1 MLRTKFKCRN
11 FHAFLGFIQPCGVE
25 RSEFR
30 FVSFTVPQN
39 TNPKNGKLS
48 PGVPGSVK
56 V

>member
-11 FHAFLGFIQPCGVE
+11 FHAFWDLFNHVLWKGQNFD
-25 RSEFR
+25 
-30 FVSFTVPQN
+30 SFTVPQN

-48 PGVPGSVK
+48 PVVPGSVK